1 MKIEKING
9 ERDNNT
15 RNIYEY
21 NSYFSDFTD
30 YNKISNQ
37 VEKVDKG
44 TSTIIFKNNN
54 TSRDNSKLKYEK
66 MKKINEIL
74 SQGERKQYKSLF
86 NRKNKDFKYL
96 SDNYINNMLDSQEI
110 EKNKKIFLPVLGKK
124 SSINSINSMNN
135 FELKNSKIYSISE
148 DKKNSKNYPS
158 FINVKYAKNFNEK
171 LDLMDIDYCPSITP
185 KNNFKRLKLLMNKQ
199 YEKNKQLLL
208 KIKRK

>member
-9 ERDNNT
+9 EKENTT

-74 SQGERKQYKSLF
+74 SQGERKQYKILF

-110 EKNKKIFLPVLGKK
+110 KKKK
-124 SSINSINSMNN
+124 KHFVTSIR
-135 FELKNSKIYSISE
+135 
-148 DKKNSKNYPS
+148 KKK
-158 FINVKYAKNFNEK
+158 
-171 LDLMDIDYCPSITP
+171 
-185 KNNFKRLKLLMNKQ
+185 
-199 YEKNKQLLL
+199 
-208 KIKRK
+208 